1 MSRPSRSR
9 LWLRWSWRDLKARKG
24 LVVAIA
30 SVIAIGTGMQ
40 TGLGSMETWRKES
53 NDRSYELLHA
63 HDLKVELAESSFGMQ
78 GRMLSILRA
87 MPGASAVTAAEERLV
102 VPTRVEVGAGRGARL
117 SAGELVGIDLAAP
130 GPRVDG
136 VAADR
141 GRGLRRADASADVA
155 VLEAAYAKEHDL
167 PARGRLS
174 VAGGRRLGYVG
185 TGRSPDY
192 FLVTRKGA
200 SDFGGAELSFAV
212 VFAPL
217 AATQRAAGRARSV
230 NRLLVRLRGGADADA
245 FAARLE
251 QHLGRR
257 APELGATVS
266 TLAEDP
272 AHRTLYK
279 DAEGDQRTYDVFAL
293 LILGGA
299 ALAAFNLASRVV
311 EAQRREIGIGMAL
324 GVEPRELAVRP
335 LLLGIEI
342 ALLGA
347 LLGAGLGLL
356 FRLPLESALRDLLPL
371 PRIVTPF
378 ETGVFLR
385 GAVLGFVIPLLA
397 VAWPVW
403 RAVRVQPIDAIRIGF
418 RSAKGGG
425 LAPLAARVRLPG
437 RSLAQMPLRN
447 LLRAPRRTAM
457 TALGIAAVIT
467 VLVGLFGLI
476 DSFLATVDRSE
487 AEAVGHNPS
496 RIAVSLDRFYPVGS
510 ERVRGIATAAQ
521 VRRAEPRIETPA
533 TLRARSES
541 FDVTLRLI
549 DAESAMWRPTATDG
563 ALRRASRGVL
573 ISEEA
578 GRDLHVR
585 TGDEIVL
592 KHPRRTGA
600 AEFELR
606 ETRLR
611 VAGLHPD
618 PFRTSV
624 YMDASQAG
632 LLGLWG
638 AANGLAVLPA
648 AGTSRAAVT
657 RALYARPGVTG
668 VESVTAAAEVLDR
681 RMDDFVG
688 VLRVVQAIGMLLA
701 LLIAFNSS
709 SISADE
715 RAREHATMA
724 AFGIPPRTVLR
735 ISIVEGLLTGAL
747 ATLAGVALGIFVV
760 DWILDGIT
768 SETLPV
774 LGVEVSLSAG
784 TVLTAALLGIVAVG
798 LAPLFT
804 ARRLRR
810 MDVPSTLRVVE

>member
-1 MSRPSRSR
+1 MRGPR
-9 LWLRWSWRDLKARKG
+9 LRVWLRWSWRDLMGRKG

-63 HDLKVELAESSFGMQ
+63 HDLKVELAESSFGRQ
-78 GRMLSILRA
+78 GRLLSILRG
-87 MPGASAVTAAEERLV
+87 MPGAGAVTAAEERLV
-102 VPTRVEVGAGRGARL
+102 VPSPVEIGSGRAARL

-136 VAADR
+136 VAAAD
-141 GRGLRRADASADVA
+141 GRALRRGDAGEDVA
-155 VLEAAYAKEHDL
+155 MLEAAYAKQHDL
-167 PARGRLS
+167 PARGSLK
-174 VAGGRRLGYVG
+174 VAGGRRLAYVG

-192 FLVTRKGA
+192 FLVTRKGG

-217 AATQRAAGRARSV
+217 EAAQRAAGRARSV
-230 NRLLVRLRGGADADA
+230 NRLLVRLRGSGDPEA

-251 QHLGRR
+251 DEFERR
-257 APELGATVS
+257 GPELGATVS
-266 TLAEDP
+266 TLDHDP

-279 DAEGDQRTYDVFAL
+279 DAEGDQRTFDVFAL

-335 LLLGIEI
+335 LLLGVEI

-356 FRLPLESALRDLLPL
+356 FRLPLEAALRDLLPL
-371 PRIVTPF
+371 PQVVTPF

-403 RAVRVQPIDAIRIGF
+403 RAVRVQPIDAIRVGF

-425 LAPLAARVRLPG
+425 LAPLAARLRLPG
-437 RSLAQMPLRN
+437 HSLAQMPLRN

-487 AEAVGHNPS
+487 AEAKGTNPS
-496 RIAVSLDRFYPVGS
+496 RMAVSLDRFYPVTS
-510 ERVRGIATAAQ
+510 SQVRGIETAPQ
-521 VRRAEPRIETPA
+521 VRRAEPRIDTPA
-533 TLRARSES
+533 TLRSRSES
-541 FDVTLRLI
+541 FDVGLRLI
-549 DAESAMWRPTATDG
+549 DAESALWRPTTTDG
-563 ALRRASRGVL
+563 GLRRGSRGVL

-578 GRDLHVR
+578 ARDLRVS
-585 TGDEIVL
+585 TGDEVVL
-592 KHPRRTGA
+592 KHPRRAGSTQ
-600 AEFELR
+600 FELR
-606 ETRLR
+606 ETRLP

-632 LLGLWG
+632 LLRLRGTTNNLSI
-638 AANGLAVLPA
+638 LPA
-648 AGTSRAAVT
+648 PGVSRTEVA
-657 RALYARPGVTG
+657 RALYKRPGVTG

-701 LLIAFNSS
+701 LLIAFNST

-724 AFGIPPRTVLR
+724 AFGVPPRTVLR
-735 ISIVEGLLTGAL
+735 LSIVEGLLTGAL
-747 ATLAGVALGIFVV
+747 ATLAGVALGVFVV

-784 TVLTAALLGIVAVG
+784 TILTAALLGVVAVG
-798 LAPLFT
+798 FAPLFT
-804 ARRLRR
+804 VRRLRR